1 MARPTKPGIEY
12 FPLDVGFLQDIK
24 TRVIMNAYGGIAASI
39 LISLLCNIYKDE
51 GYYIRFTDEL
61 ALVVAVEI
69 GTKECTVTDVINK
82 AVKVGFFDE
91 NIFTTYGILTSK
103 GIQERYISAV
113 SRRKEVFLRRD
124 IALININVD
133 NNPVNVCNNPVIV
146 CNNPQSKVKES
157 KKRDRTTTTK
167 FKNADEWEEL
177 ITSYAGKNESLSGS
191 LRTWV
196 SMRKELAKKRKEVF
210 TTQALRMGLKKL
222 QTLSNGN
229 ETVAL
234 DIVNQSVELS
244 WKSFYPIKDS
254 RRQEEK
260 KRFILPDYY
269 GMRGGGSNGNGK

>member
-24 TRVIMNAYGGIAASI
+24 TRVIMNAYGGTAASI

-61 ALVVAVEI
+61 VLVVAVEI

-133 NNPVNVCNNPVIV
+133 NNPVNVCNNP
-146 CNNPQSKVKES
+146 QSKVKES

-167 FKNADEWEEL
+167 FTKPTPEEL
-177 ITSYAGKNESLSGS
+177 YAYCKEKGYTFGIGAFLDYYESNGWRVGRNPMKSWKAACG
-191 LRTWV
+191 TWQ
-196 SMRKELAKKRKEVF
+196 RKEKEW
-210 TTQALRMGLKKL
+210 Q
-222 QTLSNGN
+222 
-229 ETVAL
+229 
-234 DIVNQSVELS
+234 
-244 WKSFYPIKDS
+244 P
-254 RRQEEK
+254 EEK
-260 KRFILPDYY
+260 KKFVLPDYY
-269 GMRGGGSNGNGK
+269 GMQGGGNNGNRK

>member
-61 ALVVAVEI
+61 VLVVAVEI

-133 NNPVNVCNNPVIV
+133 NNPVNVCNNPVNV
-146 CNNPQSKVKES
+146 CNNPQSKVKESKGKES

-167 FKNADEWEEL
+167 FTKPTPEEL
-177 ITSYAGKNESLSGS
+177 YAYCKEKGYTFGIGAFLDYYESNGWRVGRNPMKSWKAACG
-191 LRTWV
+191 TWQ
-196 SMRKELAKKRKEVF
+196 RKEKE
-210 TTQALRMGLKKL
+210 
-222 QTLSNGN
+222 
-229 ETVAL
+229 
-234 DIVNQSVELS
+234 
-244 WKSFYPIKDS
+244 WKQP
-254 RRQEEK
+254 EEK
-260 KRFILPDYY
+260 KKFNLPDYY
-269 GMRGGGSNGNGK
+269 GMQGGGNNGNGK

>member
-61 ALVVAVEI
+61 VLVVAVEI

-133 NNPVNVCNNPVIV
+133 NNPVNVCNNPQSKVKE
-146 CNNPQSKVKES
+146 SKVKES
-157 KKRDRTTTTK
+157 KKRDRTTTKFTK
-167 FKNADEWEEL
+167 PTPEEL
-177 ITSYAGKNESLSGS
+177 YAYCKEKGYTFGIGAFLDYYESNGWRVGRNPMKSWKAACG
-191 LRTWV
+191 TWQ
-196 SMRKELAKKRKEVF
+196 RKEKE
-210 TTQALRMGLKKL
+210 
-222 QTLSNGN
+222 
-229 ETVAL
+229 
-234 DIVNQSVELS
+234 
-244 WKSFYPIKDS
+244 WKQP
-254 RRQEEK
+254 EEK

-269 GMRGGGSNGNGK
+269 GMQGGGSNGNGR